1 MLTILNLIKKDFFIL
16 KRSLWI
22 PVFYGFFA
30 LIAFSNLKS
39 GVLSA
44 VFVGVAYSL
53 ITQACA
59 QDEKNKS
66 EIMVICLPLLRR
78 DIVLAKYFS
87 ALLYGIIGLFSYLL
101 AQVVVSFL
109 GISLEVQK
117 ITIPGL
123 IGAVSALIILVSIYF
138 PLYFKF
144 GYLRSRMFGMIL
156 FFACFFSIP
165 FAAGLLAYSSG
176 IYHGLLLQS
185 VSAALLKFAGWL
197 KFQTD
202 WQIGCYLAA
211 LNIIMFSLSAGL
223 SLRFYAHREF

>member
-1 MLTILNLIKKDFFIL
+1 MLTILNLIKKDLFIL
-16 KRSLWI
+16 KKSLWI
-22 PVFYGFFA
+22 PIFYGFFA
-30 LIAFSNLKS
+30 LIAFVNLKS

-87 ALLYGIIGLFSYLL
+87 AFLYGIIGLFSYLL

-123 IGAVSALIILVSIYF
+123 IGAASALIILVSIYF

-165 FAAGLLAYSSG
+165 FAAGLLAHSPG
-176 IYHGLLLQS
+176 IDHSQLLQTA
-185 VSAALLKFAGWL
+185 SAALLKFAVWL